1 VRQTVGYVGL
11 GAMGGALAQ
20 HLTRGFDLRV
30 LDRNPAAIAAL
41 EAKGAR
47 GMASGAAIG
56 AACQVVV
63 LCLPRSSDVRA
74 ALFDAGGL
82 AEGMAAGSLVIDQT
96 SGVPAQ
102 TAAIAA
108 ELAARGI
115 LMLDAP
121 VSGGVPAAA
130 AGKVTIMASGPDAAW
145 AKGAAVLDGIS
156 DKVFR
161 CSDRAG
167 DGQALKLVNNAIG
180 MGFRVAALELVA
192 LGRKAGLGLAP
203 MVDRLN
209 AGQAANFTTRHMLAG
224 LVEGQSTT
232 NFALSLMA
240 KDLAEAMALGLAS
253 GAALPFTG
261 AARGLVQTGLAV
273 LGPDAK
279 LDDIIGLTGQLAQVQ
294 MRGDGRADP
303 ELLALIETG
312 VLVGNVIAVSEC
324 IAMGRRFGLPADQM
338 ARILNVGSAWC
349 AVSDMILPAL
359 AKGVVP
365 DLPVSLGQ
373 AAAALSA
380 LASLSAQIG
389 TPFTLPGI
397 ALAFVQE
404 AVRQHGAAAS
414 LGCLTF
420 GFEDQSTPG

>member
-1 VRQTVGYVGL
+1 
-11 GAMGGALAQ
+11 MGGALAQ

-41 EAKGAR
+41 EAKGAL
-47 GMASGAAIG
+47 GMTSGAALG
-56 AACQVVV
+56 AVCQVVV

-121 VSGGVPAAA
+121 VSGGGPAAA
-130 AGKVTIMASGPDAAW
+130 AGKGTIMASGPDAAW
-145 AKGAAVLDGIS
+145 AKGAAVLEGIS

-161 CSDRAG
+161 CSDRVG

-209 AGQAANFTTRHMLAG
+209 AGQA
-224 LVEGQSTT
+224 T

-240 KDLAEAMALGLAS
+240 KDLGEAMALGLAS

-294 MRGDGRADP
+294 MRGDGGSDP
-303 ELLALIETG
+303 ELLVLIETG
-312 VLVGNVIAVSEC
+312 
-324 IAMGRRFGLPADQM
+324 
-338 ARILNVGSAWC
+338 
-349 AVSDMILPAL
+349 
-359 AKGVVP
+359 
-365 DLPVSLGQ
+365 
-373 AAAALSA
+373 
-380 LASLSAQIG
+380 
-389 TPFTLPGI
+389 
-397 ALAFVQE
+397 
-404 AVRQHGAAAS
+404 
-414 LGCLTF
+414 
-420 GFEDQSTPG
+420 

>member
-1 VRQTVGYVGL
+1 MLTVGYVGL
-11 GAMGGALAQ
+11 GAMGGALAAN
-20 HLTRGFDLRV
+20 LTRGFDLRV
-30 LDRNPAAIAAL
+30 LDRSPDAVAAL
-41 EAKGAR
+41 VAKGA
-47 GMASGAAIG
+47 GGVASGAELG
-56 AACQVVV
+56 AACDVVI
-63 LCLPRSSDVRA
+63 LCLPRTSDVRE
-74 ALFDAGGL
+74 ALFGSGGL
-82 AEGMAAGSLVIDQT
+82 VEGLAAGSLVIDQT

-102 TAAIAA
+102 TAVIAS

-130 AGKVTIMASGPDAAW
+130 AGKVTIIASGPDAGW
-145 AKGAAVLDGIS
+145 AKGEAVLRGLT

-161 CSDRAG
+161 CSDRVG

-180 MGFRVAALELVA
+180 MGFRVNALELVA

-209 AGQAANFTTRHMLAG
+209 AGGAANFTTRHMLAG
-224 LVEGQSTT
+224 LVEGRSTT

-240 KDLAEAMALGLAS
+240 KDLGEAMALGLAG

-261 AARGLVQTGLAV
+261 ATRAAVQTGLAL
-273 LGPDAK
+273 LGKDAK
-279 LDDIIGLTGQLAQVQ
+279 LDDIITLTGRLAGVE
-294 MRGDGRADP
+294 MRGEGGADAA
-303 ELLALIETG
+303 LLDLIDTG
-312 VLVGNVIAVSEC
+312 VLVGNLIAVAEC
-324 IAMGRRFGLPADQM
+324 VAMGRRFGLHPAEM

-349 AVSDMILPAL
+349 AVSDFILPAL
-359 AKGVVP
+359 SDGTVP
-365 DLPVSLGQ
+365 DVPLTLGE

-380 LASLSAQIG
+380 LAALSAKLG

-397 ALAFVQE
+397 ALSLVQE
-404 AVRQHGAAAS
+404 AARLHGPAAS

-420 GFEDQSTPG
+420 GFEDQSASG